1 MLLCALLAILS
12 SCMSAMQTPL
22 TTEITYIV
30 SEIEAQA
37 PGTLG
42 EKGETALAYV
52 LISSVLVGPT
62 LAGFI

>member
-1 MLLCALLAILS
+1 
-12 SCMSAMQTPL
+12 MSAIQTPL
-22 TTEITYIV
+22 TTKITYIV

-42 EKGETALAYV
+42 EKGEMALAYV
-52 LISSVLVGPT
+52 LISSALVGPT

>member
-1 MLLCALLAILS
+1 
-12 SCMSAMQTPL
+12 MSAMQTPL

-42 EKGETALAYV
+42 EKGEMALAYV
-52 LISSVLVGPT
+52 LISSALVGPT